1 LLRILS
7 FTDRGRST
15 PQATES
21 VLDPAPAST
30 QSKPTDAEIDVHGLT
45 HVGRVRKENQ
55 DHFLVC
61 QLRRRID
68 VEHTSLPDLQGL
80 SAATDRLA
88 FLAMV
93 ADGVGGG
100 ARGEEASR
108 VAVEAITKY
117 VAENIQSYYAAN
129 LGDDRAFVRA
139 LSDAALRCHADLVER
154 SSGIPGEAT
163 MATTLTLYIGVW
175 PRAYLVQLGD
185 SRYYLLREGALT
197 QISRDQTI
205 AQDLIDQGVLTRAQG
220 SRVPW
225 ADVLSSA
232 IGGST
237 AKPVVTRIDLDRS
250 FVHLWCS
257 DGLTKHVS
265 DERIAERLRSM
276 TSAKQVCEALLQDA
290 LDGGGTDN
298 VTVVVARV
306 RDAVEA

>member
-1 LLRILS
+1 VS
-7 FTDRGRST
+7 FFRTR
-15 PQATES
+15 TEPPT
-21 VLDPAPAST
+21 VRAAELPPPPPPPTT
-30 QSKPTDAEIDVHGLT
+30 QPKPTDAEIDVHGLT
-45 HVGRVRKENQ
+45 HVGSIRKENQ

-61 QLRRRID
+61 QLRRQIE
-68 VEHTSLPDLQGL
+68 VEHTSLSNLKGL
-80 SAATDRLA
+80 TAATDRLA

-117 VAENIQSYYAAN
+117 VAENIQSYYSAN
-129 LGDDRAFVRA
+129 LGDDRLFVRA
-139 LSDAALRCHADLVER
+139 LSDAALRCHEDLVER
-154 SSGIPGEAT
+154 SSEVPGEPK

-185 SRYYLLREGALT
+185 SRYYLLRGGVLT

-220 SRVPW
+220 SRAQW

-237 AKPVVTRIDLDRS
+237 AKPVITRIDLDRS

-265 DERIAERLRSM
+265 DDQIAERLRSM
-276 TSAKQVCEALLQDA
+276 TSSKQVCEALLQDA
-290 LDGGGTDN
+290 LDGGGSDN
-298 VTVVVARV
+298 ITVVVARV
-306 RDAVEA
+306 LDAAQA